1 MHGGLSR
8 LREVKIQ
15 TSCLFKAS
23 DRLGILATRP
33 LEVISM
39 KKINPFVLKR
49 LRNQKG
55 WSQEKLGEIA
65 KIDKQTIWRIEAGK
79 ADAARPETVRRLAR
93 AFSVEEAVLTG
104 DASVPENASERE
116 RPKLPRLPIDSGV
129 PNALYL
135 IMERYKV
142 PAWQVLEL
150 APFLFCWAAEASL
163 RQRRDRISQFKRMC
177 EIARNLAREIEH
189 LDCGPGDVD
198 EVIAA
203 EMASIERRDLFAF
216 DISMETPELYTVS
229 DELLGNPFASFLN
242 GLAAEFED
250 VMELEQC
257 PWEEPPIYRV
267 CLQEAKELAGDDSE
281 LVDAIFDAHLTLF
294 EMPKEFRYN
303 PEAQAKWIRERAE
316 EYRKQHFVRANVR
329 PATSTSQ
336 KAST

>member
-1 MHGGLSR
+1 
-8 LREVKIQ
+8 
-15 TSCLFKAS
+15 
-23 DRLGILATRP
+23 
-33 LEVISM
+33 M
-39 KKINPFVLKR
+39 KKVNPFVLKR

-79 ADAARPETVRRLAR
+79 GDAARPETVRRLAR
-93 AFSVEEAVLTG
+93 AFSVQEAVLTG
-104 DASVPENASERE
+104 DALVPEDASERE
-116 RPKLPRLPIDSGV
+116 RPKLPRLAIDSGV

-135 IMERYKV
+135 IMKRYRV
-142 PAWQVLEL
+142 PPWQVLEL

-163 RQRRDRISQFKRMC
+163 RRRRDRISQLKGTC

-198 EVIAA
+198 QAIAA
-203 EMASIERRDLFAF
+203 EMASIESRDLFAF

-229 DELLGNPFASFLN
+229 DECLENPFASFLN

-257 PWEEPPIYRV
+257 PWEDYPIYRV
-267 CLQEAKELAGDDSE
+267 CLQEAKELAGDDSK
-281 LVDAIFDAHLTLF
+281 LVDAIFDARVTLF
-294 EMPKEFRYN
+294 DMPKELRYDTK
-303 PEAQAKWIRERAE
+303 ARAKWIQERVDE
-316 EYRKQHFVRANVR
+316 DRKQFLERVSSSR
-329 PATSTSQ
+329 SQ